1 MSTQAPP
8 APPQELDTWF
18 LELLRCPLCPERLP
32 LTLNADK
39 SALDCAS
46 GLHAFPIRDGIPILL
61 ADEAIIFASPSQSET
76 AKP

>member
-1 MSTQAPP
+1 MSTQAQP

-18 LELLRCPLCPERLP
+18 LDLLRCPICPERLP

-39 SALDCAS
+39 SALNCAS

-61 ADEAIIFASPSQSET
+61 ADEAIVFASDAQPET

>member
-1 MSTQAPP
+1 MSTQAQP
-8 APPQELDTWF
+8 APQELDTWF
-18 LELLRCPLCPERLP
+18 LELLRCPLCTERLP

-61 ADEAIIFASPSQSET
+61 ADEAIVFDSAAQPET
-76 AKP
+76 PKL